1 MGADY
6 ARRYGGT
13 AQVFQR
19 LRHHLRRL
27 PTEEGQN
34 GAVGAVPENALVA
47 SGCNVCGLWQKT
59 MARQPEVRSAL
70 HCKQRAYWVAAYPV
84 HGQPADEKAHPIQV
98 SLLSAEA
105 IVKVANTLPNL
116 IQRVERKTGVPG
128 FMEVL
133 YLCFSQFIECQPR
146 LQATFRR
153 KPCPEYPA
161 ASRLFRKFCGIH
173 YVSRG
178 RSIMHKSK
186 FTAFLMLA
194 AFCGNSFA
202 QSVTIESDASIYKS
216 VTREQAINLAK
227 YINAHGY
234 SCRSVSA
241 VTPFTIKRG
250 WYVTCN
256 QYNYRFEVEDR
267 GGKYIVTV
275 K

>member
-1 MGADY
+1 
-6 ARRYGGT
+6 
-13 AQVFQR
+13 
-19 LRHHLRRL
+19 
-27 PTEEGQN
+27 
-34 GAVGAVPENALVA
+34 
-47 SGCNVCGLWQKT
+47 
-59 MARQPEVRSAL
+59 
-70 HCKQRAYWVAAYPV
+70 
-84 HGQPADEKAHPIQV
+84 
-98 SLLSAEA
+98 
-105 IVKVANTLPNL
+105 
-116 IQRVERKTGVPG
+116 
-128 FMEVL
+128 
-133 YLCFSQFIECQPR
+133 
-146 LQATFRR
+146 
-153 KPCPEYPA
+153 
-161 ASRLFRKFCGIH
+161 
-173 YVSRG
+173 
-178 RSIMHKSK
+178 MHKSK